1 MTAIRRMDD
10 WLERHPMNY
19 DCALALHRRD
29 YLKRLGAAGWS
40 ACGLPALAQSAWPSK
55 PIRWIVPFAPGGT
68 SSIVARTIASEL
80 TRQMGVSFV
89 IDNKGGGGGVPA
101 MQEALRAPADGYTI
115 VMSHIGL
122 LAVNPL
128 IYPDSGYDVNT
139 DFVPVTLLSRVPSL
153 FVVHKEVPVTD
164 LKSMVAYA
172 KSMPGRLNY
181 ASAGN
186 ASAGHLALEALKLAT
201 GMFITHIPYRGTG
214 PALNDVLA
222 GRIELLSAGTPALL
236 PHIKSGSL
244 RCIAVGTP
252 QRIAV
257 LPDVPTVAE
266 SGYKDFETVQW
277 YGVTVRAGTPADIII
292 RLQQECAKAM
302 RAPEVMAKYQAESAI
317 AGGGPPAEYGAFIAR
332 EQSRWKEVV
341 IRGQIKPD

>member
-1 MTAIRRMDD
+1 MTDLVHHNLQRR
-10 WLERHPMNY
+10 N
-19 DCALALHRRD
+19 
-29 YLKRLGAAGWS
+29 YLKWMGAAGLGLQSLPGS
-40 ACGLPALAQSAWPSK
+40 AQDAWPNK

-68 SSIVARTIASEL
+68 SSIVARSVATEL
-80 TRQMGVSFV
+80 TKQMGVAFV

-101 MQEALRAPADGYTI
+101 MQEAARAPADGYTI

-122 LAVNPL
+122 MAVNPL
-128 IYPDSGYDVNT
+128 IYPDSGYDVNK

-153 FVVHKEVPVTD
+153 FVVHKDVPVKD
-164 LKSMVAYA
+164 FKSFVAYVKA
-172 KSMPGRLNY
+172 RPGQINY

-186 ASAGHLALEALKLAT
+186 ASAGHLAIEALKLAT

-222 GRIELLSAGTPALL
+222 GRIQFFSAGTPALL
-236 PHIKSGSL
+236 PHIKSGAL
-244 RCIAVGTP
+244 RCLAVGTT
-252 QRIAV
+252 QRISA

-277 YGVTVRAGTPADIII
+277 YGITARAGTPQEIII
-292 RLQQECAKAM
+292 KLQQECAKALK
-302 RAPEVMAKYQAESAI
+302 APEVMARYEAESAV

-332 EQSRWKEVV
+332 EQARWKQVV
-341 IRGQIKPD
+341 EKAQIKPG